1 MALCY
6 KIKFTRKRMKKWNG
20 LLSNSPKDAQ
30 LPQVLNVTGS
40 EIMCESH
47 HRIVI
52 IAFRWKTIGTRKWG
66 KRAKMIAVSL
76 FIWTLISSRDRTE
89 IGLESRRDSRRDS
102 LYSRDDR
109 DRADSR
115 RNSRE
120 TATVAL
126 AIIDRRR
133 HRPRRHSR
141 RYYIERKRWV
151 VCRELAEFDK
161 ILNDKNCVA
170 QSESD

>member
-1 MALCY
+1 MERAPL
-6 KIKFTRKRMKKWNG
+6 KFAERCAVVSSYRSRGKWTRGN
-20 LLSNSPKDAQ
+20 
-30 LPQVLNVTGS
+30 NV
-40 EIMCESH
+40 ER

-52 IAFRWKTIGTRKWG
+52 IAPRWETIGTRKWG

-76 FIWTLISSRDRTE
+76 FIWTLTRSRDRSE

-120 TATVAL
+120 TATIGL
-126 AIIDRRR
+126 AIVDRRR

-141 RYYIERKRWV
+141 RYYVERKRWV
-151 VCRELAEFDK
+151 ACRELAEFRE
-161 ILNDKNCVA
+161 ILNIIRIMSLNHDVIG
-170 QSESD
+170 DGDFR